1 MKRIA
6 IPASLLLA
14 GAASAAPSLNDAVER
29 GRRTFQRQCAPCHGQ
44 GPGDDGT
51 SHLPGTTALERK
63 YKGEKS
69 AALERRA
76 DLDGTVIRLFV
87 RGGSGAMPMF
97 RKPELSDAAIDDIA
111 AYLTASALKAK

>member
-6 IPASLLLA
+6 LIACLVLT
-14 GAASAAPSLNDAVER
+14 GAASAAPSSKEAVER
-29 GRRTFQRQCAPCHGQ
+29 GRLTFQRQCAPCHGQ

-51 SHLPGTTALERK
+51 PHLPGTTALEKK
-63 YKGEKS
+63 YKGEKP

-76 DLDGTVIRLFV
+76 DLDGAIIRLFV

-97 RKPELSDAAIDDIA
+97 RKSELSDAAIDDIA
-111 AYLTASALKAK
+111 AYLTASARKGK